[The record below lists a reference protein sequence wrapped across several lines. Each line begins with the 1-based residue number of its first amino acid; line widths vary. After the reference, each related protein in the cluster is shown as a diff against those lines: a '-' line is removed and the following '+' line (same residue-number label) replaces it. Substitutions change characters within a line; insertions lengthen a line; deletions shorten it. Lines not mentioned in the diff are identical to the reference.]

1 MEIILLKDVE
11 HLGLAKSLVTVK
23 AGFARN
29 FLIPEGLAIVAN
41 KSNKNSLMQEIN
53 QQKEKAAK
61 VLEEAK
67 IFASKLADT
76 TLKIPAKAGTSGKIF
91 GSVSSVQISKVILE
105 TLGVEVNRKD
115 IKLPEEVKM
124 LGTYTANV
132 FLHKELNASVKFEV
146 FDDKVEA

>member
-115 IKLPEEVKM
+115 IKPPEEVKM